1 MNASSKI
8 YNFTDLIAWKESHKL
23 VLLVYKAVK
32 QFPEKEKYILVGQ
45 ILRAVISVSS
55 NISEGFSRRTRKE
68 KVQFYST
75 ALGSLTEVQNQLIIA
90 KDLGYLLINLFNKL
104 YLQTVLVHKLA
115 NGLIRTAKLH
125 NTIYFILL

>member
-1 MNASSKI
+1 MNDHMKI
-8 YNFTDLIAWKESHKL
+8 CNFTDLISWKESHKL
-23 VLLVYKAVK
+23 VLLIYGIVK
-32 QFPEKEKYILVGQ
+32 KFPSNERYILTSQ

-90 KDLGYLLINLFNKL
+90 KDVGYLEKHVFEESYN
-104 YLQTVLVHKLA
+104 QTILVHKLV
-115 NGLIRTAKLH
+115 NGLVRTASLH
-125 NTIYFILL
+125 NT